1 MKENPNIDELL
12 NSFIDGELSARQ
24 QVEVQRLIAHNAQI
38 AERLGELQKC
48 KMLVSS
54 LPRAEAPAEM
64 LGQIKAAL
72 ETTILPEQQPIL
84 FDRRQGARHLLVRK
98 VLAAAAM
105 IGLVAVLGT
114 VIYTIVGPERVPD
127 KSIVSDGRPRPVAKV
142 EAQPKPSIVTTAEK
156 SIAEAAAVEFNGRLE
171 LKTRVLAATDA
182 LINRA
187 IEDNGLLEKVTV
199 KRQGDKSVYALSC
212 NRESLGSLLADL
224 NNVWAGLDS
233 ATLFVETDQF
243 ARQVVVG
250 GINAGQIAEI
260 ANQDSVKRSIE
271 VARDFAVLNSMAERM
286 PGKELAAAIRDRN
299 WDLITIPKPRLT
311 SDEKTIK
318 KLSSPAE
325 KEPLVHLT
333 IVVSGGE

>member
-1 MKENPNIDELL
+1 MKENSNIDELL
-12 NSFIDGELSARQ
+12 NSFIDGELTERQ
-24 QVEVQRLIAHNAQI
+24 RTEVQRLIAHDAEV
-38 AERLGELQKC
+38 AERLRGLQNC

-54 LPRAEAPAEM
+54 LPRAEAPVEM

-72 ETTILPEQQPIL
+72 ETTILPERQPVL

-127 KSIVSDGRPRPVAKV
+127 KSIVSDGHPQPVAKV

-156 SIAEAAAVEFNGRLE
+156 SIAEATTAEFNGRLE
-171 LKTRVLAATDA
+171 LKTSALAATNA

-199 KRQGDKSVYALSC
+199 KRQGGKSVYALSC
-212 NRESLGSLLADL
+212 DRESLGSLLADL

-243 ARQVVVG
+243 ARQVVVEG
-250 GINAGQIAEI
+250 VNAGQIAEI
-260 ANQDSVKRSIE
+260 AKN
-271 VARDFAVLNSMAERM
+271 A
-286 PGKELAAAIRDRN
+286 
-299 WDLITIPKPRLT
+299 
-311 SDEKTIK
+311 KT
-318 KLSSPAE
+318 A
-325 KEPLVHLT
+325 T
-333 IVVSGGE
+333 Q